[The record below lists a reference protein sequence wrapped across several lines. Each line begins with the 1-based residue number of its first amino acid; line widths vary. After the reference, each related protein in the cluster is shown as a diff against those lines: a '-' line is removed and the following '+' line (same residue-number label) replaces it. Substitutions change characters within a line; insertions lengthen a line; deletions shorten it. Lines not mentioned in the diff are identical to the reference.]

1 MPRIVG
7 STNDLLAWSL
17 VESTPSRLV
26 TKASW
31 LITQTAVHAQRLVS
45 EGFTSAGA
53 RGYHYRVLAALR
65 EFGPASQAELGRR
78 CRMDRSDVVT
88 AVTELEKEGF
98 VERGADPADRRRNT
112 VAITA
117 AGTRQLRRLDRAL
130 DQVQQELLAPLSA
143 SERQTLVA
151 LLGKVLEHH
160 GGMT

>member
-1 MPRIVG
+1 
-7 STNDLLAWSL
+7 
-17 VESTPSRLV
+17 
-26 TKASW
+26 
-31 LITQTAVHAQRLVS
+31 
-45 EGFTSAGA
+45 
-53 RGYHYRVLAALR
+53 LR

-130 DQVQQELLAPLSA
+130 DQVQRELLAPLSA